1 MHRRA
6 RTSPRRAPRQKRAED
21 TVEVLV
27 RATEIAFTRY
37 GIHGATTNR
46 IAEIAGVSIGTL
58 YHYFP
63 TKEALVQAVV
73 HRLWTAEAESM
84 FSRAHLLE
92 ELPLHDAILE
102 LSRGLAGVVTS
113 RQELVRR
120 WYTEASNLGDL
131 DTGLAMTHQAAAIVE
146 RVLAKRRDIVRPRDL
161 ALAAH
166 LVIITALHIVRA
178 GPRDFPTQLASGALA
193 EELAQMISRYLLKT
207 PPED

>member
-1 MHRRA
+1 MPRQASTR
-6 RTSPRRAPRQKRAED
+6 PRRAPLQKRGED

-27 RATEIAFTRY
+27 RATEIAFSKF
-37 GIHGATTNR
+37 GIHGATTNH

-73 HRLWTAEAESM
+73 HRLWAAEADALL
-84 FSRAHLLE
+84 SRAHLLR
-92 ELPLHDAILE
+92 ELPLHQAILE
-102 LSRGLAGVVTS
+102 ISRALASVVTS

-131 DTGLAMTHQAAAIVE
+131 DTGLTLTHKAASIVE
-146 RVLAKRRDIVRPRDL
+146 QVLAERRDLVRPRDL
-161 ALAAH
+161 GLAAH
-166 LVIITALHIVRA
+166 LVILTALHIVRA
-178 GPRDFPTQLASGALA
+178 APRDFPMQLASGELA

-207 PPED
+207 PPEV